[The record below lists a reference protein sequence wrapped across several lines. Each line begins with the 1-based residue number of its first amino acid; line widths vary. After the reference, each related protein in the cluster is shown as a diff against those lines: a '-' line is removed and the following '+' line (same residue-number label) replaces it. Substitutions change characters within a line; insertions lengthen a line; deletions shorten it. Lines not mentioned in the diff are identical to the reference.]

1 MSLNYIKFISTR
13 GVATNVLNNQ
23 SAEQVMAQLEEARN
37 AQELTM
43 FVCQEEEVDPEK
55 KAFVVIDPRELFSV
69 TIRKLTNVKDAMKA
83 QQADA
88 AAEVARQRLAGALG

>member
-23 SAEQVMAQLEEARN
+23 SAEQVMAQLEEARS

-43 FVCQEEEVDPEK
+43 FIGQEEEADPEK

-69 TIRKLTNVKDAMKA
+69 TIRKLINVKDAMKA
-83 QQADA
+83 QQAEQV
-88 AAEVARQRLAGALG
+88 AEANRQRLAGGM